1 MQTWQNIL
9 VPLFQFLIH
18 RQEPP
23 DHNQMSESVVL
34 PLSYHSSA
42 RNLRAKPEFHKTR
55 DFRPFS
61 GLLPILHIVSL

>member
-1 MQTWQNIL
+1 MAEHLSPIIP
-9 VPLFQFLIH
+9 VLIY

-23 DHNQMSESVVL
+23 DHIQMSESIVL
-34 PLSYHSSA
+34 PLSYHFSA
-42 RNLRAKPEFHKTR
+42 QNLRAKPEFHKTR